1 LIFGN
6 RLVLLGVYIIMVTKQ
21 DIEAIQNK
29 IIRQIVLLLKDVG
42 VPEKDKHNRFAS
54 KICEQIIAQ
63 ITSEKAVENLS
74 RDQDIKDAITNLSKF
89 IQQVKND
96 AVVLDL
102 LAQRAGL
109 VEQRKQEQEVKRLA
123 EADQQLKDNPPVKKK
138 KEKKP
143 ETSLHDA
150 GTSSSGLLPIEKK
163 PKLLKKKTTVPPKVV
178 RSSKPQKVVGS
189 SKPQKVVS
197 SKPKKSQEEIA
208 ASIREKIQQEYQKR
222 AELKKIKNIIKM
234 HVEIKLGVVEDKNI
248 DQYMTGA
255 SESIYLH
262 GQLIKWIE
270 SKGSDFISQA
280 RTKIDTIF
288 SQGGIQ
294 GGGVARRGTPEH
306 PGTNDG
312 IINHCIGAVRSYR
325 ESNPHLNFR
334 NKKGKDKTIGHDDA
348 ESDVSVDAPS
358 ESESINALLGLNSQ
372 VKDKIESIK
381 QQLLSVRSEPSG
393 SKTFFDEES
402 IKEIVLMLDRIATA
416 LNPNTNGDYELDT
429 VGLDYIL
436 GKLTGISTD
445 TSSGSIDLQVV
456 HDGLDEITDNLNKL
470 DVVLMMNSVV
480 DELNEHLLGD
490 EEIDLDDV
498 IDLVE
503 VKFNDE
509 DDENLEAAFLNIF
522 AKVEEYKG
530 NGKELPETLQS
541 KWLALK
547 AQFEEQIEDKKNE
560 PFKQISKQIE
570 DIKQQLSHAS
580 PETSSDKQQT
590 EEIIVMLDRIA
601 AALNPTTNGD
611 YELDT
616 VGLDYILGKLT
627 DISTDL
633 SSGSIDL
640 QVAHDRLDEINHD
653 LDKRDVILAINNA
666 VEIFNQQL
674 DDPEDLDERLPAYNV
689 NFNNISDYDL
699 ETILVDIFNKVE
711 KRKDVLSPLSLPP
724 NVTLA
729 FSNLS
734 EKFSEYKNYKTREE
748 IEDREKRLFKQ
759 IVTEKIISEILD
771 MKKESKLQL
780 IVEAAKEKVGEI
792 VNPFIQGFGKD
803 GQTVKE
809 KQDQIASLAEKVF
822 TLACIGFHGEIG
834 FKLVDFYVKSVH
846 DTINEIQIVG
856 GKIVPDAQ
864 RQQAKALEEKYCS
877 MLFDALHE
885 KFKQSKMLNDSQMD
899 RSWFNSTDKVGGSRR
914 KLQDL
919 FDGVALYLGPPQQ
932 SDQVA
937 NCFAQAANRLGG
949 VSELLKLFNGDNE
962 PAPDRTLADREKK
975 RPYIYKEDLEEL
987 WKPRLI
993 DTDVTEFNIIKVLRE
1008 YRLGVLKEIHNEEF
1022 NMLSGRMEEQNPSEE
1037 TKLDILALT
1046 ELDKKL
1052 LLEIARKQKI
1062 EDDKE
1067 KAQLQFKLQAKQL
1080 FKDEAS
1086 KRRSIEGE
1094 EELGYEELEKIQDK
1108 LILMQVEHERVRQE
1122 LDEKEHNAR
1131 TNVTEEEELLRHD
1144 IQRELDKIKGE
1155 QLNEQQKVDK
1165 SVNEVVSI
1173 VQQANSIRD
1182 NKSTDLKKV
1191 VHMLNLL
1198 SNDLPHRISNL
1209 FYK

>member
-1 LIFGN
+1 MSG
-6 RLVLLGVYIIMVTKQ
+6 GK
-21 DIEAIQNK
+21 
-29 IIRQIVLLLKDVG
+29 
-42 VPEKDKHNRFAS
+42 KDKESSKGVAS
-54 KICEQIIAQ
+54 QSTAGFSQQEVIQFIKTAIKEQIQKHINKLIDDKFKVQ
-63 ITSEKAVENLS
+63 ISESYEL
-74 RDQDIKDAITNLSKF
+74 DQL
-89 IQQVKND
+89 
-96 AVVLDL
+96 
-102 LAQRAGL
+102 
-109 VEQRKQEQEVKRLA
+109 
-123 EADQQLKDNPPVKKK
+123 
-138 KEKKP
+138 EK
-143 ETSLHDA
+143 
-150 GTSSSGLLPIEKK
+150 
-163 PKLLKKKTTVPPKVV
+163 LKKK
-178 RSSKPQKVVGS
+178 
-189 SKPQKVVS
+189 
-197 SKPKKSQEEIA
+197 QE
-208 ASIREKIQQEYQKR
+208 S
-222 AELKKIKNIIKM
+222 
-234 HVEIKLGVVEDKNI
+234 H
-248 DQYMTGA
+248 T
-255 SESIYLH
+255 
-262 GQLIKWIE
+262 
-270 SKGSDFISQA
+270 
-280 RTKIDTIF
+280 
-288 SQGGIQ
+288 
-294 GGGVARRGTPEH
+294 
-306 PGTNDG
+306 DG
-312 IINHCIGAVRSYR
+312 KH
-325 ESNPHLNFR
+325 
-334 NKKGKDKTIGHDDA
+334 
-348 ESDVSVDAPS
+348 
-358 ESESINALLGLNSQ
+358 
-372 VKDKIESIK
+372 
-381 QQLLSVRSEPSG
+381 
-393 SKTFFDEES
+393 
-402 IKEIVLMLDRIATA
+402 
-416 LNPNTNGDYELDT
+416 
-429 VGLDYIL
+429 
-436 GKLTGISTD
+436 
-445 TSSGSIDLQVV
+445 
-456 HDGLDEITDNLNKL
+456 
-470 DVVLMMNSVV
+470 
-480 DELNEHLLGD
+480 
-490 EEIDLDDV
+490 
-498 IDLVE
+498 
-503 VKFNDE
+503 
-509 DDENLEAAFLNIF
+509 
-522 AKVEEYKG
+522 EYK
-530 NGKELPETLQS
+530 L
-541 KWLALK
+541 
-547 AQFEEQIEDKKNE
+547 
-560 PFKQISKQIE
+560 KQISKQILDTKKELEGRKDKKIILQQFLKDNQAEKERSHESLDSGIEGLINWFTIYVQREIIKEQSSTSTPTVDKEAIKEENRISINSYGHVKYWLNTVLTDKKLVRTTMVSSALEPFKQDVLTNEFKKSLKEEMKRLGYVLGSISENDVKNCKVGPISFMDMMDVDGLVVDAVEQAAAVKRDKKEKGVANPPKLHSEHKVGGKNKKKGKVEEASSSNTNLEQQQQKDSKFDEIQQKIESIKAQIPVDDEKIVAIVIDFAERVAFLKKQDEE
-570 DIKQQLSHAS
+570 DEGLDVINL
-580 PETSSDKQQT
+580 DKTIDFLRMIDEKLQQT
-590 EEIIVMLDRIA
+590 VGAEKVEIGNVVSEMQ
-601 AALNPTTNGD
+601 
-611 YELDT
+611 Y
-616 VGLDYILGKLT
+616 GLG
-627 DISTDL
+627 
-633 SSGSIDL
+633 
-640 QVAHDRLDEINHD
+640 EINHD

-780 IVEAAKEKVGEI
+780 LVEKAKEKVGEI

-834 FKLVDFYVKSVH
+834 FKLVDVYVKSVN
-846 DTINEIQIVG
+846 DTINKIQIVG

-899 RSWFNSTDKVGGSRR
+899 RSWFNNTDKVGGNRR
-914 KLQDL
+914 KLQAL
-919 FDGVALYLGPPQQ
+919 FDGVAMYLGPPQQ

-937 NCFAQAANRLGG
+937 NCFAQATNRLGG
-949 VSELLKLFNGDNE
+949 VAELLKLFNGDSE

-993 DTDVTEFNIIKVLRE
+993 DTDVTEFNIIKVLHE

-1080 FKDEAS
+1080 FKDEVS

-1108 LILMQVEHERVRQE
+1108 LILMQVAHERARQE
-1122 LDEKEHNAR
+1122 LDEKEQNAR

-1165 SVNEVVSI
+1165 LVNEVVSI